1 MARPWK
7 KYGRWPH
14 VAKNGARSYFVGFY
28 DHEGSQRTRSFPAAR
43 AARDW
48 MEDYVSAERRG
59 RDSLRRFLLDLDA
72 REANAGS
79 EARTIG
85 EVVQLYFAFNAPDT
99 ADGLATSTFRTYS
112 WSAKRHLLG
121 HEGASRGRRM
131 PPAKYAVRLALE
143 PAEGFNHAA
152 APRALRDAMRRERVG
167 HSARAHAWRVLSAVL
182 SWAAQSEL
190 VPEIQTNGCLL
201 ANEKVGNR
209 RKSVRGK
216 QGRRSVRR
224 RGEEIRSWALAP
236 MAVELIRADMLARA
250 VGARRPLIAYRDATL
265 VSIQFGLGLRNQEV
279 YGMRWSALDRERA
292 HVVEVLSW
300 NQLDEWGKTEHATGR
315 APKVPALLREDLAWW
330 RERLR
335 ERGYPTRGVDF
346 IIPGDL
352 AGEEF
357 GIRDPQTGACHM
369 SSNQAKKWGPRYM
382 APAVNSVAENHDGYA
397 SLRGAT
403 PYALRRGGISMRLR
417 SEDAQSVAEQCGTSL
432 EMLSQHYSYEIDD
445 FSHLGPRS
453 GDEQWR
459 TARAAVRAAL
469 EADAGPRRLRAAA

>member
-1 MARPWK
+1 
-7 KYGRWPH
+7 

-72 REANAGS
+72 REANAAN

-112 WSAKRHLLG
+112 WSANRHLLG

-131 PPAKYAVRLALE
+131 PPAKYAVRLASE
-143 PAEGFNHAA
+143 PAERFNHAA

-167 HSARAHAWRVLSAVL
+167 QSARAHAWRVLSAVL

-209 RKSVRGK
+209 RKSVRGQ

-250 VGARRPLIAYRDATL
+250 MGARRPLIAYRDATL
-265 VSIQFGLGLRNQEV
+265 VSIQLGLGLRNQEV
-279 YGMRWSALDRERA
+279 YGMRWSALERERA
-292 HVVEVLSW
+292 HIVEVLSW

-330 RERLR
+330 RERLPSGGTQPAESTSSFPAISPAR
-335 ERGYPTRGVDF
+335 SSVSATENRRVPHERQ
-346 IIPGDL
+346 PGPKVGAPVPD
-352 AGEEF
+352 AGRQL
-357 GIRDPQTGACHM
+357 GGRKPRRIRHPARRDTICAQTGRDLDET
-369 SSNQAKKWGPRYM
+369 AKRRR
-382 APAVNSVAENHDGYA
+382 AVS
-397 SLRGAT
+397 R
-403 PYALRRGGISMRLR
+403 
-417 SEDAQSVAEQCGTSL
+417 
-432 EMLSQHYSYEIDD
+432 
-445 FSHLGPRS
+445 
-453 GDEQWR
+453 
-459 TARAAVRAAL
+459 
-469 EADAGPRRLRAAA
+469 

>member
-7 KYGRWPH
+7 KHGRWPH

-28 DHEGSQRTRSFPAAR
+28 DHEGSQRTRSFPAAK

-72 REANAGS
+72 QEASAAS

-85 EVVQLYFAFNAPDT
+85 EVVQLYFAFNSPDT

-112 WSAKRHLLG
+112 WSARRHLLG
-121 HEGASRGRRM
+121 HEGVTRGRRT
-131 PPAKYAVRLALE
+131 PPAKYAVRLASE
-143 PAEGFNHAA
+143 PAERFNHTA

-167 HSARAHAWRVLSAVL
+167 QSARAHAWRVLSAVL

-209 RKSVRGK
+209 RKSVRGQ
-216 QGRRSVRR
+216 QGRWSVR

-236 MAVELIRADMLARA
+236 MAVELIRADILARA

-265 VSIQFGLGLRNQEV
+265 ISIQFGLGLRNQEV
-279 YGMRWSALDRERA
+279 YGMRWAALDRERA
-292 HVVEVLSW
+292 HIVEVLSW

-315 APKVPALLREDLAWW
+315 APKVPPLLREDLAWW
-330 RERLR
+330 RARLH
-335 ERGYPTRGVDF
+335 ERGYPTREVDF

-357 GIRDPQTGACHM
+357 GIRDPKTGRELPFD
-369 SSNQAKKWGPRYM
+369 KPR
-382 APAVNSVAENHDGYA
+382 AEAHDGG
-397 SLRGAT
+397 RGTA
-403 PYALRRGGISMRLR
+403 GR
-417 SEDAQSVAEQCGTSL
+417 SV
-432 EMLSQHYSYEIDD
+432 D
-445 FSHLGPRS
+445 FQHLGRGRWRGQAPLVAIPRLDS
-453 GDEQWR
+453 EVAGGR
-459 TARAAVRAAL
+459 PVLARSPWGCLGAFRCIRGL
-469 EADAGPRRLRAAA
+469 LRARCSRGVPIHGA

>member
-1 MARPWK
+1 MAK
-7 KYGRWPH
+7 S
-14 VAKNGARSYFVGFY
+14 GARSYFVGFY
-28 DHEGSQRTRSFPAAR
+28 DHEGSQRTRSFPVAR

-48 MEDYVSAERRG
+48 MGDYVSAERRG
-59 RDSLRRFLLDLDA
+59 RESLRRFLLDLDA
-72 REANAGS
+72 REANAAI

-121 HEGASRGRRM
+121 HEGASRGQRM
-131 PPAKYAVRLALE
+131 PSAKYAVRLASE
-143 PAEGFNHAA
+143 PAERFNHAA

-167 HSARAHAWRVLSAVL
+167 QSARAHTWRVLSAVL

-209 RKSVRGK
+209 RKSVRGQ

-250 VGARRPLIAYRDATL
+250 AGARRPLIAYRDATL

-292 HVVEVLSW
+292 HIVEVLSW

-330 RERLR
+330 RERMR

-357 GIRDPQTGACHM
+357 GIRDPKTGACHM
-369 SSNQAKKWGPRYM
+369 SGNGGLIWPHCGGLNWPHLRPTCSRLFGAHGARAGGGGRNGITYGDVRADQEGQGSGGLVDQGAGG
-382 APAVNSVAENHDGYA
+382 APWCS
-397 SLRGAT
+397 SPRGASGVGL
-403 PYALRRGGISMRLR
+403 A
-417 SEDAQSVAEQCGTSL
+417 VA
-432 EMLSQHYSYEIDD
+432 
-445 FSHLGPRS
+445 
-453 GDEQWR
+453 
-459 TARAAVRAAL
+459 ARQ
-469 EADAGPRRLRAAA
+469 ADAGRSACAEAGGLPGADRLLACERPGRAA